1 MDNQAYRNAIIQHM
15 TELSSKEKAQSSA
28 RYFPEGIH
36 CIGVTA
42 SDITNIIKAFQSQ
55 FPELDAELTLVLVE
69 YLLKHRDYH
78 EEVMIAFGLL
88 NRFIKKSYDDSLM
101 DRFEYWLEHYTNNWA
116 QVDDLCIKTIYQFFL
131 ARPYLIKTTQH
142 WAHSK
147 VSWCRRASNVVWVKF
162 IKRKIGKAE
171 YHLDPKLVFENCN
184 TLLHDHDEFVQ
195 KSIGWLL
202 KVTATHHEKAVVEY
216 LSKNGSLMPRLTIRY
231 AIEKLD
237 KSTRDEILKRT
248 KSSD

>member
-1 MDNQAYRNAIIQHM
+1 MDNQAYRNIIIQHM
-15 TELSSKEKAQSSA
+15 TELSSTEKAQSSA
-28 RYFPEGIH
+28 RYFPDGIH

-42 SDITNIIKAFQSQ
+42 GDITNIVKTFQSQ
-55 FPELDAELTLVLVE
+55 YSELDANQTLSLVE

-88 NRFIKKSYDDSLM
+88 NRFVKKHYDDDLIN
-101 DRFEYWLEHYTNNWA
+101 RFEYWLEHYTNNWA

-131 ARPYLIKTTQH
+131 ARPNLIETTQH
-142 WAHSK
+142 WTRSK

-171 YHLDPKLVFENCN
+171 YCLDPKLVFENCD
-184 TLLHDHDEFVQ
+184 TLLKDPDEFVQ

-202 KVTATHHEKAVVEY
+202 KVTAVHHEKAVVDY
-216 LSKNGSLMPRLTIRY
+216 LMKNGNSMPRSTIRY

-237 KSTRDEILKRT
+237 KSMRQKILDAT
-248 KSSD
+248 K